1 MKKKEF
7 ETWLFN
13 RSLQE
18 NTVSSRLANCRTVE
32 RYEGGLDEQFE
43 EDGLAG
49 LIGRLTY
56 SKKDEHQGNLARH
69 IIPISGGLYNG
80 SATLKSSVSLYK
92 GFREDPFPSPGT
104 ERSRAPTRPKPL
116 KDSWPIWDRPSN
128 EVVLALAHSIVP
140 FVRFLHPDIV
150 KEVVV
155 DNQKHRSDWIK
166 ALNDRNINETPYLW
180 DRSACAFPGVRRYA
194 GSREIAI
201 YRKHAPDSDT
211 QLEKALKLDD
221 NDYPKQVWSF
231 VFRGAPFSKFGP
243 DAYSLAHLADHKV
256 HGNRYREDFDVL
268 GTEHA
273 LHGLYTCPS
282 NTVYIQGVSS

>member
-49 LIGRLTY
+49 LIGRLKY
-56 SKKDEHQGNLARH
+56 SKKDERQGHLARH
-69 IIPISGGLYNG
+69 
-80 SATLKSSVSLYK
+80 
-92 GFREDPFPSPGT
+92 
-104 ERSRAPTRPKPL
+104 
-116 KDSWPIWDRPSN
+116 
-128 EVVLALAHSIVP
+128 
-140 FVRFLHPDIV
+140 

-166 ALNDRNINETPYLW
+166 ALNDRNINATPYLW

-194 GSREIAI
+194 GSLEIAI

-282 NTVYIQGVSS
+282 NTVYIHGLSI